1 MSACAVLHLT
11 PVQGGGADRHVRDLA
26 ASGERAHLIWHAADR
41 ADAIES
47 PDGSIRALDLRA
59 IAKNR
64 AGFARWLAAQR
75 VGLVHLH
82 SVHTPVR
89 LRAAWAARAL
99 GVPTMV
105 TLHDIL
111 FQRRDAFEVGSAPGP
126 DPAWLALTSPCLANA
141 AAVLAPSRFIAEAAQ
156 RAIPG
161 LEVAVIPNGRS
172 DSTAATAI
180 PHAEFRAKHTGRV
193 IAVVGAV
200 GPHKGSAL
208 VRQLATHLEGTDL
221 AVVVIGYLDGEFA
234 PGWRSDRLFI
244 HGPYEDDDAVALLK
258 AYDASI
264 ALFPNPI
271 PESFSYALSAVW
283 AAGIPA
289 LVTPAGALA
298 ERVTRHGGGWLLP
311 QGFGVEEVARELR
324 RILASEG
331 GGDLATVKS
340 RLQQPDPERVPTTES
355 MRQSVEDLYRRYG
368 VDPRAPVDPESAP
381 VQEFLARQLHSE
393 LFRTDLAMLATD
405 AARAQAALRAEESRS
420 RALEAENSALRPR
433 ARAFDRLPAF
443 LRRIFLGK
451 GPDA

>member
-126 DPAWLALTSPCLANA
+126 DPAWLALTSPCLATA

-289 LVTPAGALA
+289 LVTPAGRLA
-298 ERVTRHGGGWLLP
+298 GRVTRHGGGWLLP

-324 RILASEG
+324 RILPPQG
-331 GGDLATVKS
+331 GGDPPTGKNP
-340 RLQQPDPERVPTTES
+340 LQQPHPPRRPTTQA
-355 MRQSVEDLYRRYG
+355 MRPSRRDPHPPYR
-368 VDPRAPVDPESAP
+368 
-381 VQEFLARQLHSE
+381 
-393 LFRTDLAMLATD
+393 
-405 AARAQAALRAEESRS
+405 
-420 RALEAENSALRPR
+420 
-433 ARAFDRLPAF
+433 
-443 LRRIFLGK
+443 
-451 GPDA
+451 